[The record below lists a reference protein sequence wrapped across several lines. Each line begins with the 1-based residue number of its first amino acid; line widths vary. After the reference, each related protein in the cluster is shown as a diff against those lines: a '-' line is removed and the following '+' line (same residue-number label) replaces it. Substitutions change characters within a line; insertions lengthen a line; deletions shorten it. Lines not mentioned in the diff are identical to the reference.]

1 VRKVSQNK
9 FLIFLGCAI
18 PYRVSAYE
26 ISARKVLQKLG
37 VELVE
42 MPEFNCC
49 GLPMDPV
56 SHEMMIILAARNLA
70 LAEREGLNILT
81 LCPGC
86 AGTLKKVNK
95 MLKADKALREEINKH
110 LKESGLEFKGTIEA
124 KHLMQ
129 VLIEDVGLER
139 IKNAVVKPLTA
150 LRVAEHNGCH
160 ILRPKEYIGFDDPE
174 DPQTLK
180 RLVEATGATCLDYLD
195 ETECCGAPSVG
206 VNDKIALQLAR
217 DKLNHIKMVGAQA
230 MITICPFCHI
240 MYDTNELRIEKMFNE
255 TYGIPVLHY
264 TQLLGL
270 AMGIPLALEGVAFY
284 WAASCGGCEI
294 AVLDINEKILDVLQ
308 IADIVFW
315 PVAMDIKYKD
325 VENMPDKYIDVCFFN
340 GGIRNSEQEHMAKLL
355 RQKSKIL
362 IAYGAC
368 AHLGGVPGLAN
379 I

>member
-1 VRKVSQNK
+1 MASK

-26 ISARKVLQKLG
+26 ISARKILAKLG

-49 GLPMDPV
+49 GLPLDPV
-56 SHEMMIILAARNLA
+56 SHETMLILAARNLA

-95 MLKADKALREEINKH
+95 ILKEDKTLREQINLH
-110 LKESGLEFKGTIEA
+110 LKEAGLEFKGTVTA
-124 KHLMQ
+124 KHLLQ
-129 VLIEDVGLER
+129 LLKEDVGIETIR
-139 IKNAVVKPLTA
+139 KAVTKPLTN
-150 LRVAEHNGCH
+150 LKVAEHNGCH

-180 RLVEATGATCLDYLD
+180 ALIEATGAACLDYMD

-206 VNDKIALQLAR
+206 VSDKVALQLAR
-217 DKLNHIKMVGAQA
+217 DKLSHIKAVGAQA
-230 MITICPFCHI
+230 LITICPFCHI

-264 TQLLGL
+264 PQLLGL
-270 AMGIPLALEGVAFY
+270 AMGMTPEELAFNELRVN
-284 WAASCGGCEI
+284 ASQ
-294 AVLDINEKILDVLQ
+294 L
-308 IADIVFW
+308 
-315 PVAMDIKYKD
+315 IK
-325 VENMPDKYIDVCFFN
+325 
-340 GGIRNSEQEHMAKLL
+340 QA
-355 RQKSKIL
+355 QKGETKK
-362 IAYGAC
+362 
-368 AHLGGVPGLAN
+368 
-379 I
+379 

>member
-1 VRKVSQNK
+1 MSQNK

-56 SHEMMIILAARNLA
+56 SHEMMIILASRNLA

-270 AMGIPLALEGVAFY
+270 AMGIPPEELAFNELRVDASKILKIALEGV
-284 WAASCGGCEI
+284 E
-294 AVLDINEKILDVLQ
+294 
-308 IADIVFW
+308 
-315 PVAMDIKYKD
+315 
-325 VENMPDKYIDVCFFN
+325 
-340 GGIRNSEQEHMAKLL
+340 SE
-355 RQKSKIL
+355 
-362 IAYGAC
+362 
-368 AHLGGVPGLAN
+368 
-379 I
+379 